1 MAKIPFP
8 SGLPT
13 GPISQEAPLSGGEI
27 AQIVSPTRAAG
38 ELAGSLTRIGG
49 QFFEQVGRA
58 TAAREISEVKAF
70 ITGQITDMKAHVDEN
85 SDYLNYPKEW
95 DKRKKAIG
103 ERIAGVKGG
112 GARRALQNL
121 WAGEAVVYQGNVDQW
136 TRDKSFEAD
145 DVAAQNRIDGIINN
159 LSLAEAE
166 GVIAQNFA
174 ATGIGEGSEFTQQDV
189 QLQLI
194 EQEIAQRAR
203 WGPKK
208 ADAIRDA
215 AIKDLLAAG
224 EVNRM
229 DAIYRELSALGPN
242 EALKALTQI
251 EGLTTAQRNGLEAR
265 FAGDM
270 ERATKELEVAR
281 EKDRDEINKLKTK
294 NDLAGL
300 QLAIESSSLDE
311 TEQGRELQWVANETR
326 RIAKGEEIVVN
337 VQALENAKNIADSIA
352 LQRATF
358 KETADLAS
366 ELRYGENPLIDD
378 VGFSAIMSIA
388 RSSLKA
394 GEAAS
399 RSAAYSTGVRQIVG
413 IELPPADITT
423 PEGRQQIL
431 AQISEF
437 AAGKQT
443 KGEKLQWQLVGEYM
457 DEMREWFANNP
468 DKIKES
474 YQVMTSKAQL
484 YKGIAELSEPVIEAL
499 REVSQ
504 RTGQSFSELAEDKVS
519 PKTFKKGDTLTRG
532 GKKYRI
538 VDFDT
543 DGEPL
548 VEEVK

>member
-95 DKRKKAIG
+95 DKRTKAIG

-174 ATGIGEGSEFTQQDV
+174 ATGIGEGSEFTQEDV

-194 EQEIAQRAR
+194 EQEIAQRADR

-208 ADAIRDA
+208 TDAIRDA

-265 FAGDM
+265 FTGDKLFNDQKA
-270 ERATKELEVAR
+270 EEQKIEIDTASVAPQDEFLQNYDNVISQINNSAYLSVKEKEEQR
-281 EKDRDEINKLKTK
+281 KKINSRV
-294 NDLAGL
+294 D
-300 QLAIESSSLDE
+300 AIKGGKIDPINQWD
-311 TEQGRELQWVANETR
+311 QGAYD
-326 RIAKGEEIVVN
+326 
-337 VQALENAKNIADSIA
+337 NISI
-352 LQRATF
+352 
-358 KETADLAS
+358 K
-366 ELRYGENPLIDD
+366 
-378 VGFSAIMSIA
+378 IA
-388 RSSLKA
+388 RSPHAVKFSDIQ
-394 GEAAS
+394 GM
-399 RSAAYSTGVRQIVG
+399 VG
-413 IELPPADITT
+413 R
-423 PEGRQQIL
+423 G
-431 AQISEF
+431 
-437 AAGKQT
+437 
-443 KGEKLQWQLVGEYM
+443 
-457 DEMREWFANNP
+457 
-468 DKIKES
+468 
-474 YQVMTSKAQL
+474 
-484 YKGIAELSEPVIEAL
+484 
-499 REVSQ
+499 
-504 RTGQSFSELAEDKVS
+504 
-519 PKTFKKGDTLTRG
+519 TRG
-532 GKKYRI
+532 GITLTQSEVLTDLLKKHKGADVIGNDLHRTYLSALRSMKTAKAFSSNKVENATRAADAMALLNAWAVKQVEPNADDYQDFFDKLTDNSNLSWWTRFWAGSDPAENRVAVERNLAEMQKEVRGEKTYKAGDKRT
-538 VDFDT
+538 VDGAVWTFDGKVWR
-543 DGEPL
+543 D
-548 VEEVK
+548 